1 MNKLFGNRAFYRK
14 VLLVAMPIMVQNSIT
29 NFVSML
35 DNIMVGR
42 LGTDPMSGVAII
54 NQLIFVFN
62 LCIFGGLSG
71 ICIFT
76 AQFYGKGDDEGIRF
90 TVRLQI
96 ISAVILT
103 ALFAVV
109 FWLIGDR
116 LIALYL
122 HSDGGEGNVAE
133 TLRQAG
139 KYLTVMYAGFLPFA
153 LTQVYSSTL
162 RSCGETMIPME
173 AGIAAVLVNLVG
185 NYILIYGKLGAPA
198 MGVEGAALATV
209 LSRFTEL
216 GITAAWAHLHT
227 DRYPFMTD
235 VYRRLFDIPGRLIRT
250 ILVKAYP
257 LLLNET
263 LWAGAQAALI
273 QCYSIRGLSAV
284 AALNISQTISNVFNV
299 SFIAMGSAIAILL
312 GQQLGAG
319 EIRQAREDA
328 YRLTV
333 FSVLICV
340 AVGAAEF
347 SVSGLFPKM
356 YNTSDE
362 IRMLASGLI
371 RIGSVLMPMY
381 AYVNA
386 AYFILRSGG
395 RTWITFLFDSA
406 FGWAVTVPAA
416 FVLSHFTGMP
426 LLTMFLLV
434 QMTELLKCV
443 IGFVLVRQ
451 GGWAQ
456 NLANW

>member
-1 MNKLFGNRAFYRK
+1 MI
-14 VLLVAMPIMVQNSIT
+14 VAMPIMVQNAIT

-71 ICIFT
+71 IGIFT
-76 AQFYGKGDDEGIRF
+76 AQFYGKGDNEGIRY
-90 TVRLQI
+90 TMRLQI
-96 ISAVILT
+96 LSAAILT
-103 ALFAVV
+103 ALFAAA
-109 FWLIGDR
+109 FWLTGDR
-116 LIALYL
+116 LITLYL
-122 HSDGGEGNVAE
+122 HSDGGGGDIGE
-133 TLRQAG
+133 TFRQAG

-162 RSCGETMIPME
+162 RSCGETMVPME

-185 NYILIYGKLGAPA
+185 NYILIYGKFGAPA
-198 MGVEGAALATV
+198 LGVEGAAAATV

-216 GITAAWAHLHT
+216 AITALWTHLHA
-227 DRYPFMTD
+227 DRYPFITGM
-235 VYRRLFDIPGRLIRT
+235 YRGLFRIPGRLVRT

-263 LWAGAQAALI
+263 LWAGAQAALT

-284 AALNISQTISNVFNV
+284 ASLNISQTISNVFNV

-319 EIRQAREDA
+319 KIRQAREDA
-328 YRLTV
+328 VRLTV
-333 FSVLICV
+333 FSVLICL
-340 AVGAAEF
+340 AFGALEF
-347 SVSGLFPKM
+347 AVSGLFPRM
-356 YNTSDE
+356 YNTSGE
-362 IRMLASGLI
+362 IRNLAAGLI
-371 RIGSVLMPMY
+371 RISAVLMPMY

-395 RTWITFLFDSA
+395 RTGITFLFDSA
-406 FGWAVTVPAA
+406 FGWVVTVPVA
-416 FVLSHFTGMP
+416 FVLSRFTGMP
-426 LLTMFLLV
+426 LLTMYLLV
-434 QMTELLKCV
+434 QLTELLKCV
-443 IGFVLVRQ
+443 IGYILVKQ